1 MPSVDADAAVA
12 SPNELYDV
20 LGSFDDA
27 LLSHEERGRALDRF
41 FTLRSGREKPGR
53 FWRVDLDS
61 ITPDPRA
68 LRGASESL
76 IIDNSDARVLVCDL
90 ATAAAQHPQLLARAF
105 ATTGV
110 TATKF
115 GSLTRAFAGLGAFI
129 YLRADVDCSDPI
141 TIAYAPPAGAAI
153 FPHTVV
159 LAERGARATIVER
172 IDGGGGAFFC
182 GVSEVV
188 TEERAQILYAVV
200 QRAGTGA
207 RVISSR
213 AMRPGRDAEVAWASA
228 ELGGDLAASDLS
240 IAIEHPGARAEVTA
254 LFFPRAAEHVDV
266 ISTIE
271 HRAGEATSET
281 LVKSAATETGQAR
294 FLGNIRIAPHAQGS
308 DARLRDD
315 ALLLSRNAHVD
326 SVPAL
331 EIGANDVKAY
341 HGATVGAIDAEQV
354 FYVESRGIDRNAAER
369 MIALGFF
376 EPAIDRFPSDALR
389 NEIRRALAEKLS

>member
-1 MPSVDADAAVA
+1 LPSPVDSAVA
-12 SPNELYDV
+12 APNELYSV
-20 LGSFDDA
+20 LGSFDGA
-27 LLSHEERGRALDRF
+27 LLSREERAHALDRF
-41 FTLRSGREKPGR
+41 FALRSGREKPGR

-61 ITPDPRA
+61 IAPDPRA
-68 LRGASESL
+68 VEGASSSVK
-76 IIDNSDARVLVCDL
+76 IQSSDSRVLVCDL
-90 ATAAAQHPQLLARAF
+90 ATAADRHSELLARAF

-110 TATKF
+110 GATKF
-115 GSLTRAFAGLGAFI
+115 GALARAFAGLGAFI
-129 YLRADVDCSDPI
+129 YLRADVDCDEPI

-153 FPHTVV
+153 FPHTIV

-172 IDGGGGAFFC
+172 IEGGDGAFFC
-182 GVSEVV
+182 GATEVV
-188 TEERAQILYAVV
+188 TEERAQLLYAVV
-200 QRAGTGA
+200 QRAGAGA

-266 ISTIE
+266 VSTVE

-281 LVKSAATETGQAR
+281 LVKSAATESGQAR

-341 HGATVGAIDAEQV
+341 HGATVGAIDEEQV
-354 FYVESRGIDRNAAER
+354 FYAESRGIDRGAAER

-376 EPAIDRFPSDALR
+376 EPAIERFPSESLR
-389 NEIRRALAEKLS
+389 SEIRRKLAEKLS

>member
-1 MPSVDADAAVA
+1 LPSSVDAAVA
-12 SPNELYDV
+12 APNELYEL
-20 LGSFDDA
+20 LGSFDGT
-27 LLSHEERGRALDRF
+27 LLSREERAHALDRF
-41 FTLRSGREKPGR
+41 FALPSGREKRGR

-61 ITPDPRA
+61 LAPDARA
-68 LRGASESL
+68 VDPTSTSMQ
-76 IIDNSDARVLVCDL
+76 IKSSDPRVLVCDL
-90 ATAAAQHPQLLARAF
+90 ATAADQHPQLLARAF
-105 ATTGV
+105 AATGV
-110 TATKF
+110 GATKF
-115 GSLTRAFAGLGAFI
+115 GALARAFAGLGAFI
-129 YLRADVDCSDPI
+129 YLRADVDCDDPV
-141 TIAYAPPAGAAI
+141 TIVYAPPPGAAI
-153 FPHTVV
+153 FPHTIV

-172 IDGGGGAFFC
+172 IEGGEGAFFC
-182 GVSEVV
+182 GASEVV
-188 TEERAQILYAVV
+188 TEERAQLLYAIV
-200 QRAGTGA
+200 QRAGAGA
-207 RVISSR
+207 HVISTR

-240 IAIEHPGARAEVTA
+240 VAIEHPGARAEVTA

-266 ISTIE
+266 VSTVE

-281 LVKSAATETGQAR
+281 LVKSAATESGQAR

-315 ALLLSRNAHVD
+315 ALLLSRKAHVD

-341 HGATVGAIDAEQV
+341 HGATVGAIDEEQV

-376 EPAIDRFPSDALR
+376 EPAIERFPSESLR
-389 NEIRRALAEKLS
+389 GEIRRTLAGKLS

>member
-1 MPSVDADAAVA
+1 LPSSGAEVAA
-12 SPNELYDV
+12 PNELYEL

-27 LLSHEERGRALDRF
+27 LLSREERAQALDRF
-41 FTLRSGREKPGR
+41 FALPSGREKRGR

-61 ITPDPRA
+61 IAPDPRA
-68 LRGASESL
+68 VERTGASMQIKS
-76 IIDNSDARVLVCDL
+76 SDARVLVCDL
-90 ATAAAQHPQLLARAF
+90 ATAADRYPQLLARAF
-105 ATTGV
+105 AATGV
-110 TATKF
+110 GATKF
-115 GSLTRAFAGLGAFI
+115 GALTRAFAGLGAFI
-129 YLRADVDCSDPI
+129 YLRADVDCDDPI
-141 TIAYAPPAGAAI
+141 TIVYAPPAGAAI
-153 FPHTVV
+153 FPHTIV

-172 IDGGGGAFFC
+172 IEGGEGAFFC

-188 TEERAQILYAVV
+188 TEERAQLLYAIV
-200 QRAGTGA
+200 QRAGAGA

-213 AMRPGRDAEVAWASA
+213 AMRPGRDAEVAWVSA

-266 ISTIE
+266 VSTVE
-271 HRAGEATSET
+271 HRAGEAASET
-281 LVKSAATETGQAR
+281 LVKSAATESGQAR

-341 HGATVGAIDAEQV
+341 HGATVGAIDEEQV
-354 FYVESRGIDRNAAER
+354 FYAESRGIDRNAAER

-376 EPAIDRFPSDALR
+376 EPAIERFPSESLR
-389 NEIRRALAEKLS
+389 GEIRHALAGKLS

>member
-1 MPSVDADAAVA
+1 MPNSAVA

-20 LGSFDDA
+20 LSSFDGA
-27 LLSHEERGRALDRF
+27 LLSREERAHALDRF
-41 FTLRSGREKPGR
+41 FALRSGREKPGR

-61 ITPDPRA
+61 IAPDPGTVDA
-68 LRGASESL
+68 TSASL
-76 IIDNSDARVLVCDL
+76 QIDSHDSRVLVCDL
-90 ATAAAQHPQLLARAF
+90 ATAARDHPQLLARAF

-110 TATKF
+110 DATKF
-115 GSLTRAFAGLGAFI
+115 GALARAFAGLGAFI
-129 YLRADVDCSDPI
+129 YLRADVDCNDPI
-141 TIAYAPPAGAAI
+141 TIAYAPPPGSAI
-153 FPHTVV
+153 FAHTIV
-159 LAERGARATIVER
+159 LAEHGARATIVER
-172 IDGGGGAFFC
+172 IGGGEGAFFC

-188 TEERAQILYAVV
+188 TEERAQLLYAVV
-200 QRAGTGA
+200 QHAGAGG

-266 ISTIE
+266 VSTVE

-281 LVKSAATETGQAR
+281 LIKSAATDSGQAR
-294 FLGNIRIAPHAQGS
+294 FLGNIRIAAHAQGS

-341 HGATVGAIDAEQV
+341 HGATVGAIDEEQV

-376 EPAIDRFPSDALR
+376 EPAIERFPTESLR
-389 NEIRRALAEKLS
+389 SEIRRTLAEKLS